1 MMWSEVSEQVV
12 RYINNKLLSA
22 QEKHRL
28 SRAEILVLKAA
39 WDNLKYEAIVSD
51 TEYTINYF
59 QSGIAGNLWKSLTKV
74 MGDGE
79 VITKKRFR
87 SFMELRLKTNPGLAS
102 EGRDAIGDAVLIGDP
117 PNTMPFYG
125 RKPELIILKH
135 AVKENKIVVL
145 SGIAGVGKTA
155 VASKLLERVKS
166 ESQGKFDF
174 LIWKSI
180 HYGPTPGSLA
190 AELLKLFPQNQAEPV
205 DLDSEEFRVTKLIG
219 YLRANRIL
227 LILDEA
233 ESLLKDEGFK
243 SFLRRI
249 IEDPHKSCV
258 LLTSRE
264 PFEEIAQLESSSRP
278 VKTIKLG
285 GLAPE
290 DAVEFVKGKGL
301 TITDEWHELINM
313 YQGIP
318 YVIDMITSQVQRLFG
333 GDVKQFFNYKT
344 SLMSDYIQKVFSR
357 ELSHDDALS
366 NLKIKIVEYLSHYAN
381 KDDLV
386 SFQDLLKGLSE
397 IDDISIMDFKKAL
410 EGLVASSIIEI
421 RAESK
426 TKEEH
431 YCINPLVKE
440 YALKGR
446 LTPTLIR
453 PI

>member
-1 MMWSEVSEQVV
+1 MMWSDSSEQVI

-28 SRAEILVLKAA
+28 SRADILVLKAA
-39 WDNLKYEAIVSD
+39 WDNLKYEEIVSD
-51 TEYTINYF
+51 TEYTISYF
-59 QSGIAGNLWKSLTKV
+59 QSGIARNLWLLLTKV

-87 SFMELRLKTNPGLAS
+87 SFMELRLRTDLGLDP
-102 EGRDAIGDAVLIGDP
+102 EGRGVTGDAVLIGDP
-117 PNTMPFYG
+117 PDIMPFYG

-155 VASKLLERVKS
+155 VAAKLLENVKPKS
-166 ESQGKFDF
+166 EGGFDF

-190 AELLKLFPQNQAEPV
+190 TELLKFFPQNQRELV
-205 DLDSEEFRVTKLIG
+205 DFDSEEFRVTKLIG

-227 LILDEA
+227 LVLDEA
-233 ESLLKDEGFK
+233 ESLLQNKGFK

-249 IEDPHKSCV
+249 IEDPHQSCV

-264 PFEEIAQLESSSRP
+264 PFEDIAQLELSNRP

-285 GLAPE
+285 GLASE

-301 TITDEWHELINM
+301 SVSEEWEQLIDM

-333 GDVKQFFNYKT
+333 GNVEEFFNYKT
-344 SLMSDYIQKVFSR
+344 SLMADYIQKVFGL
-357 ELSHDDALS
+357 ELGQNDALS
-366 NLKIKIVEYLSHYAN
+366 NLKLEIINYLSHCSE
-381 KDDLV
+381 KDNLV
-386 SFQDLLKGLSE
+386 GFQDLLKDLNKTK
-397 IDDISIMDFKKAL
+397 DFSILDFKKAL
-410 EGLVASSIIEI
+410 EGLAASSIIEVQTDP
-421 RAESK
+421 K
-426 TKEEH
+426 TREEKYH
-431 YCINPLVKE
+431 VNSLVMK
-440 YALKGR
+440 YAMRGQ
-446 LTPTLIR
+446 LTPIPTQ